1 MVEKETEEMVEL
13 NRADAEGE
21 LPYLYWLIHI
31 NGIGRKTAGKLVA
44 HLGNGRDIYNMPEKE
59 LDYLLTQ
66 AQKDSFLH
74 ARKTREV
81 HKEYEK
87 LEQQAIRFIPVNHP
101 DYPKRL
107 KEIPDAPFA
116 VYLKGRLPKE
126 DINTVAI
133 VGARRCSEYG
143 RAMAADFGKKL
154 AEAGIQIIS
163 GMASGVDGIA
173 QQSAIEAGGYSL
185 AVLGNGVDICYPN
198 DSKKLYD
205 RLLTEG
211 GILSEYPP
219 GRKPA
224 SSQFP
229 PRNRIIS
236 GIADCI
242 LVIEAK
248 EKSGSLITVDMALEQ
263 GKDVYALPGRT
274 TNPLS
279 AGCNKLLKQGAGIIL
294 SPEDL
299 MEEMGVKSVNNVPV
313 QKENLTDFERKLLCE
328 LDYEPKGV
336 EEIYENIPKSSIP
349 QITYALMN
357 LCMKGMVKQMG
368 MGQYVRAAE

>member
-1 MVEKETEEMVEL
+1 MVEL
-13 NRADAEGE
+13 NRTDTEGE

-31 NGIGRKTAGKLVA
+31 NGIGRKTAGKLLA

-59 LDYLLTQ
+59 LDHLLKQ

-81 HKEYEK
+81 YKEYDK
-87 LEQQAIRFIPVNHP
+87 LEKQGIRFIPVSHP

-126 DINTVAI
+126 GVNTVAI

-154 AEAGIQIIS
+154 AGAGIQIIS

-205 RLLTEG
+205 RLLTDG

-263 GKDVYALPGRT
+263 GKDVYALPGRI

-279 AGCNKLLKQGAGIIL
+279 EGCNKLLKQGAGIIL

-299 MEEMGVKSVNNVPV
+299 MEEMGVKSESSVPD
-313 QKENLTDFERKLLCE
+313 QPENLTDFERKLLSG

-336 EEIYENIPKSSIP
+336 EEIYENIPGSSIP
-349 QITYALMN
+349 QITYALLN

-368 MGQYVRAAE
+368 VGQYVRAVGIRRD